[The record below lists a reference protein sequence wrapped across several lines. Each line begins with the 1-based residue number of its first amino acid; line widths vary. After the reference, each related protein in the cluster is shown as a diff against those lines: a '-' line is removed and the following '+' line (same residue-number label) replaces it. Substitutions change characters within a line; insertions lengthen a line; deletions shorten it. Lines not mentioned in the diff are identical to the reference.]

1 MMLRDES
8 RGRATPTLIT
18 LIVLGVLLMT
28 FHVRLDGGGV
38 VGVVRSGAQTI
49 ISPLQKAAAFVV
61 TPVADLVDSL
71 TNVASLREENLA
83 LRAELA
89 EAEAALVGL
98 QDQLARLETFEDLY
112 ELNVAGSELPRT
124 VANVIGSPDF
134 LDEALIIDKGTSD
147 GIAVGQ
153 PVIDSNGYV
162 VGTVHE
168 VTRGSATVVPV
179 MVGASGVQVIVGEQT
194 GILMPQIGSELM
206 SLEIFGARDP
216 VLVGD
221 RVVTSSGSVSFPA
234 GLPIGRVMADA
245 APVSDSLTT
254 TVEPFAQPDILRLVV
269 VLAWPPDPIS
279 AIDRGALLPGDE
291 ATTTTTEQESSTTT
305 TEGEG

>member
-1 MMLRDES
+1 MLTNES
-8 RGRATPTLIT
+8 RGRTTPTLIT
-18 LIVLGVLLMT
+18 LVVLGLLLMT

-49 ISPLQKAAAFVV
+49 ISPIQEAAAFVV
-61 TPVADLVDSL
+61 TPVADMVESL
-71 TNVASLREENLA
+71 SNVAGLREENAA

-89 EAEAALVGL
+89 EKEAALVGL
-98 QDQLARLETFEDLY
+98 QDELALLEVLQDLY
-112 ELNVAGSELPRT
+112 DLREAGSELPRT

-147 GIAVGQ
+147 GIVAGQ

-162 VGTVHE
+162 VGSVHE

-179 MVGASGVQVIVGEQT
+179 VVGASGVRVIVGDQT
-194 GILMPQIGSELM
+194 GVLTPQVNSELM
-206 SLEIFGARDP
+206 RLEIFGARDP

-221 RVVTSSGSVSFPA
+221 RVVTSSGSVNFPV
-234 GLPIGRVMADA
+234 GLPIGSVVEDA

-254 TVEPFAQPDILRLVV
+254 LVRPFADPDTLRLVI
-269 VLAWPPDPIS
+269 VLAWPPDPIT
-279 AIDRGALLPGDE
+279 AVQQPLPEETDE
-291 ATTTTTEQESSTTT
+291 TTTTTTVPSSTTT
-305 TEGEG
+305 NEGDG